1 MKSRASSA
9 YSIMAGSHGL
19 TEAQQRNLNE
29 LMMKI
34 KLTEKQAE
42 TRDELTKKRDAP
54 IELTAGAKSFVEDM
68 VDAEVWQYTKSFSNY
83 KTQKGTMCEDESIGI
98 VNSLWFTNFVK
109 SDEELSTEFWTGHPD
124 IVDYDNE
131 MIIDIKTATDKR
143 SFIKHY
149 KNPVDLQY
157 EWQVKCYLY
166 MKGWTKGKVVYV
178 LVDTP
183 EELIPSYEDLSLHEC
198 GDLPLDLRVASFD
211 VELTEEDKKMFD
223 VKGKLASDYYN
234 EYKSKFN
241 V

>member
-1 MKSRASSA
+1 MKFRASSA

-19 TEAQQRNLNE
+19 TEAQQRTLNE

-34 KLTEKQAE
+34 KLTDKQAE
-42 TRDELTKKRDAP
+42 TRDELIKKRDAP
-54 IELTAGAKSFVEDM
+54 IELTPGAKSFIEEL
-68 VDAEVWQYTKSFSNY
+68 VDAEVWQYTSSFSSY
-83 KTQKGTMCEDESIGI
+83 RTQKGNMCEDESISI

-109 SDEELSTEFWTGHPD
+109 SDEYLESGHWAGHPD
-124 IVDYDNE
+124 IVTDD
-131 MIIDIKTATDKR
+131 MIIDIKTATDKK

-149 KNPVDLQY
+149 KDPKNAQY

-166 MKGWTKGKVVYV
+166 MKGLHHGKVVYV

-183 EELIPSYEDLSLHEC
+183 EELIPTYEDLSLHEC
-198 GDLPLDLRVASFD
+198 GDLPLELRIASFD
-211 VELTEEDKKMFD
+211 VELTEEDIKMFD
-223 VKGKLASDYYN
+223 AKGKLASEYYY

>member
-19 TEAQQRNLNE
+19 TEAQHRTLNE

-34 KLTEKQAE
+34 KLTDKQAE
-42 TRDELTKKRDAP
+42 TRDELIKKRDAQ
-54 IELTAGAKSFVEDM
+54 IELTPGAKSFIEES
-68 VDAEVWQYTKSFSNY
+68 VDAEIWQYTSSFSSY
-83 KTQKGTMCEDESIGI
+83 RTQKGTMCEDESIGI

-124 IVDYDNE
+124 IIDYDNE
-131 MIIDIKTATDKR
+131 MIIDIKTATDKK

-149 KNPVDLQY
+149 KDPKNAQY

-166 MKGWTKGKVVYV
+166 MKGWTKGKVAYV

-183 EELIPSYEDLSLHEC
+183 EELIPAYEDLSLHEC
-198 GDLPLDLRVASFD
+198 GDLPLELRVASFD
-211 VELTEEDKKMFD
+211 VELTEEDIKMFD
-223 VKGKLASDYYN
+223 AKGKLASEYYY